1 MWKKSTG
8 ESADMQ
14 NKLDHLVDELDHLDE
29 SFANHTY
36 EDTSDESDMSWLD
49 ADDHGMQQGSDM
61 PHADY
66 STDMFEGETQGRRP
80 FKFLFGLFAV
90 STSLMLALLWL
101 FWPNTTDINSS
112 VSQSVA
118 QHDVKATP
126 DTPAALGEA
135 DESTAVAQLSPDPV
149 EGKPAAAQDNPVPA
163 NAAEAPEV
171 ASKKVE
177 LTKNVA
183 PLPADTVKG
192 QQSSADDS
200 QPAVQAAANTTVEKE
215 THSQLLTVDVHLG
228 LIRDAPGA
236 QGKVVA
242 RLKRG
247 TVVLSLFRQ
256 GDWYRIRF
264 PDGREVWGNKAIF
277 AVAKGEPVK
286 KTTGQVSGSGTTVPV
301 TASRP
306 DTAAD
311 QAGAKPSET
320 GPSSVSALAESTQA
334 ATSTDTASATVQYEG
349 IKHPDEQRRV
359 LTIRVRL
366 GIIRDAPGKDGKVVA
381 RLKKGTPVIT
391 LSRQG
396 EWYPVLLDGRKAW
409 AHQSL
414 F

>member
-14 NKLDHLVDELDHLDE
+14 NRLDHLVDELDHLDE

-49 ADDHGMQQGSDM
+49 ADDHGMQQGRDM

-90 STSLMLALLWL
+90 STSLMLALLWF

-126 DTPAALGEA
+126 DTPAALDAA

-163 NAAEAPEV
+163 NAADVPEV

-177 LTKNVA
+177 VTKNVA
-183 PLPADTVKG
+183 PLPAGIVKS
-192 QQSSADDS
+192 QQHASAANQ
-200 QPAVQAAANTTVEKE
+200 QPAVQAAANTAVEKDMQR
-215 THSQLLTVDVHLG
+215 QLLTVDVHLG
-228 LIRDAPGA
+228 LIRDAPGS

-264 PDGREVWGNKAIF
+264 PDSREAWGNKAIF
-277 AVAKGEPVK
+277 AVAKGEPAEQS
-286 KTTGQVSGSGTTVPV
+286 TGQVSGSDTAVPV
-301 TASRP
+301 TASQP

-311 QAGAKPSET
+311 QAGANPSET
-320 GPSSVSALAESTQA
+320 TAS
-334 ATSTDTASATVQYEG
+334 STDTASATASSEV
-349 IKHPDEQRRV
+349 KRVEQRQV
-359 LTIRVRL
+359 LTVSVHL
-366 GIIRDAPGKDGKVVA
+366 GIIRDAPGKHGKVVA
-381 RLKKGTPVIT
+381 RLKQGTPVIT

-396 EWYPVLLDGRKAW
+396 EWYRVLLAGREAW
-409 AHQSL
+409 AHQSI